1 MVKAGLPSLLAGL
14 FVLAGCSLAPEY
26 KVPPTPIAAQYKTVG
41 PWTSA
46 QPADQLRRDGWW
58 KIYGDAPLDDLEQRL
73 LANNTDL
80 RAAYAHYAQAQAF
93 VEQVQSGL
101 FPKVTASAVPQRDRQ
116 SATRPLR
123 NGGSNDYNSCGAR
136 CGIRSWRARTRRWL
150 RRPIS
155 LRCS

>member
-46 QPADQLRRDGWW
+46 QPSDQLRRDGWW

-80 RAAYAHYAQAQAF
+80 RAPYAHYWQAQAF
-93 VEQVQSGL
+93 VLKVQSGL
-101 FPKVTASAVPQRDRQ
+101 FSKVTPTAVPQRDQ
-116 SATRPLR
+116 QTSPLQLR
-123 NGGSNDYNSCGAR
+123 NRMA
-136 CGIRSWRARTRRWL
+136 
-150 RRPIS
+150 
-155 LRCS
+155 